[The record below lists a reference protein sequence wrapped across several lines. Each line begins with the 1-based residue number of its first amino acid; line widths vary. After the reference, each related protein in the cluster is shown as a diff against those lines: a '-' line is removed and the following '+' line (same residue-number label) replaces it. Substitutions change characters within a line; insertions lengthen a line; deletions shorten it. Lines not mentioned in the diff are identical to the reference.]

1 MLGEHTYGLDA
12 RGVYPRAT
20 EAVRVFQPTP
30 VEGWSELLLALPE
43 FTLTDAHIDG
53 DDELVAHVELPRDVQ
68 PCTRCGV
75 LDEHRV
81 HDRRRHTVRHLPVAG
96 RATRLVWHKRLLA
109 CVEGCGT
116 FAERTASIAPGAV
129 WSRAAAR
136 AAVAMS
142 ADNMPVDQIRKEFG
156 VGWWTV
162 MRAVTAAAD
171 LVPAVNPTR
180 VGIDE
185 TVMTT
190 GRLTTRRRTFLTAL
204 VCLETSL
211 VVAVIQGRDRAS
223 ATTLLA
229 AHAPD
234 AQVVACDLFSGFK
247 SAADSLEHAIV
258 VADAFHLVRL
268 ALQMLDEVRRRRQQQ
283 IHGHRGR
290 KDEPLFKLRRV
301 LRVARERLD
310 EQVLAK
316 IFERLREADTDDEV
330 GSAWIAVDLLRRM
343 YAAPDRDTAHRRLVE
358 FYEWAV
364 DCDIDEVL
372 RLARTLDTWQ
382 EEVLAFFDTRATNAA
397 TEAANVRIKNV
408 RRAARGF
415 RNTGHYAARIRL
427 HAGQPRRVPTTTRIR
442 SYSFATAA

>member
-1 MLGEHTYGLDA
+1 
-12 RGVYPRAT
+12 VS
-20 EAVRVFQPTP
+20 QPTP

-43 FTLTDAHIDG
+43 FILTDAYLDG
-53 DDELVAHVELPRDVQ
+53 DDELVADVELPHDIQ

-75 LDEHRV
+75 LDLHPV
-81 HDRRRHTVRHLPVAG
+81 HDRRTHTVRHLPVAG
-96 RATRLVWHKRLLA
+96 RATRVVWHKRLLA

-142 ADNMPVDQIRKEFG
+142 ADNVPVDQIRKEFG

-162 MRAVTAAAD
+162 MRAVLAAAER
-171 LVPAVNPTR
+171 VPALNPTR

-190 GRLTTRRRTFLTAL
+190 GRLTTRRRAFLTAL

-211 VVAVIQGRDRAS
+211 VVAVTQGRDRAS
-223 ATTLLA
+223 AAALLA
-229 AHAPD
+229 EHAPD

-247 SAADSLEHAIV
+247 AAADTLEHAVV

-268 ALQMLDEVRRRRQQQ
+268 ALQVLDEVRRRRQQQ
-283 IHGHRGR
+283 LYGHRGR

-310 EQVLAK
+310 EEVLDK
-316 IFERLREADTDDEV
+316 IFQRLREADTDDEV
-330 GSAWIAVDLLRRM
+330 GSAWIAVDLLRHM
-343 YAAPDRDTAHRRLVE
+343 YAAPDRDTAHRRLVA

-382 EEVLAFFDTRATNAA
+382 DEVLAFFDTRATNAA

-415 RNTGHYAARIRL
+415 RNTDHYAARIRL